1 MNFAD
6 LTTIKATNEPV
17 LPDDYDELVSLYM
30 EATGQTFAD
39 YCGRKFQVDSYTEF
53 FYGGG
58 EYVFPLELP
67 IRQINK
73 ITVDMMY
80 SQEDLDW
87 TTGTI
92 LDPGDYFLL
101 PDEGKIWSLYF
112 RYRPSYFRAKTIK
125 VEYDGGF
132 DPIDSEGQDFPI
144 PANLKLAYIRQIQYE
159 IKRRKDL
166 GLSTV
171 TFKDGNVIKQPNVI
185 LLPQVTQVLD
195 YYCNLN
201 I

>member
-6 LTTIKATNEPV
+6 LETIKATNEPV

-30 EATGQTFAD
+30 DSVGQTFTD
-39 YCGRKFQVDSYTEF
+39 YCGRKFQVDNFVDF

-58 EYVFPLELP
+58 EYVFPNELP
-67 IRQINK
+67 IRQINN
-73 ITVDMMY
+73 IWVDMMY

-87 TTGTI
+87 TAGTQ
-92 LDPGDYFLL
+92 LDPGDYFVL
-101 PDEGKIWSLYF
+101 PGEGKIWSLYF
-112 RYRPSYFRAKTIK
+112 RYYPTYFRAKTIK
-125 VEYDGGF
+125 VDYDAGF
-132 DPIDSEGQDFPI
+132 DPIDSDSQDYPI

-195 YYCNLN
+195 FYRNLN